1 MLHSLFAHR
10 KEQAILWCSLC
21 LAIFLTCFPS
31 CFLIQTDYRMDIR
44 NSSSTLQSGTTHRI
58 RPYMDFLNE
67 RMFQGQNPFLL
78 TRSEASHRIPL
89 RLPVPHIWI
98 SFALFSLAGLSIL
111 YWRRI
116 YSRNRAECTSS
127 YIIRYIH
134 DQDGE
139 TYRSFLF
146 CT

>member
-1 MLHSLFAHR
+1 MLHSLLAR
-10 KEQAILWCSLC
+10 QTRRTILWCSLC
-21 LAIFLTCFPS
+21 VAIFLTCFPS
-31 CFLIQTDYRMDIR
+31 YFLIQTDYSMETR
-44 NSSSTLQSGTTHRI
+44 NSSSTLQSGTAHRI
-58 RPYMDFLNE
+58 HPYQDFLNE
-67 RMFQGQNPFLL
+67 RISPGQNPFLL
-78 TRSEASHRIPL
+78 TRSAASHRIPL

-98 SFALFSLAGLSIL
+98 SFALFTLAGLSIP

-116 YSRNRAECTSS
+116 YKRNRHECAGN

-146 CT
+146 CI